1 MSELTAKVDGRVA
14 LVTGASRGIGRA
26 TAIAL
31 AQGGARVAVGY
42 ASDVDAAGETVAAI
56 TAAGGTAMPIEI
68 SVEDRASVD
77 QAFAAIEQ
85 DLGAV
90 EILINNAGVTGDGLI
105 VRMTDEQWDRV
116 LDINLSGA
124 FHTIRRAVPKMMRA
138 RFGRIVNVSSV
149 VAHLGGPGQA
159 NYAAAKAGLLGLTRS
174 VARELASRSIT
185 CNVVAPGPIAT
196 AMTEAMGDAWLG
208 AVSELV
214 PLGRP
219 GTPEECAAAVVFIVS
234 DAAAYIT
241 GALIPV
247 DGGLG
252 MGF

>member
-1 MSELTAKVDGRVA
+1 MTDALTPPSGRVA

-26 TAIAL
+26 TALAL
-31 AQGGARVAVGY
+31 AAGGARVAVGY
-42 ASDVDAAGETVAAI
+42 TSDAAAAGETVAAI
-56 TAAGGTAMPIEI
+56 VVNGGTALAVSM
-68 SVEDRASVD
+68 SVEDRESVD
-77 QAFAAIEQ
+77 HGFNAIERA
-85 DLGAV
+85 LGAV
-90 EILINNAGVTGDGLI
+90 EILVNNAGVTGDGLL

-138 RFGRIVNVSSV
+138 RFGRIINVSSV
-149 VAHLGGPGQA
+149 VAHVGGPGQA
-159 NYAAAKAGLLGLTRS
+159 NYSASKAGLLGLTRS

-185 CNVVAPGPIAT
+185 ANVVAPGPIAT
-196 AMTEAMGDAWLG
+196 AMTEAMGATWLET
-208 AVSELV
+208 VSGLV

-219 GTPEECAAAVVFIVS
+219 GTPDECAAAVAFIAS

>member
-1 MSELTAKVDGRVA
+1 MSEPAEQPDGRVA

-42 ASDVDAAGETVAAI
+42 ASDAGAAGETAAAI
-56 TAAGGTAMPIEI
+56 TAAGGMARPVEI
-68 SVEDRASVD
+68 SVEDRESVEE
-77 QAFAAIEQ
+77 AFTAIER
-85 DLGAV
+85 DLGAI
-90 EILINNAGVTGDGLI
+90 EILVNNAGVTGDGLI

-116 LDINLSGA
+116 LDINLTGA

-149 VAHLGGPGQA
+149 VAHVGGPGQA
-159 NYAAAKAGLLGLTRS
+159 NYAASKAGLLGLTRS

-196 AMTEAMGDAWLG
+196 AMTDAMGDAWLET
-208 AVSELV
+208 VSGLV

-219 GTPEECAAAVVFIVS
+219 GTPEDCAAAVAFIAS

>member
-1 MSELTAKVDGRVA
+1 MSEPAERADGRVA

-26 TAIAL
+26 TATAL
-31 AQGGARVAVGY
+31 AQNGARVAVGY
-42 ASDVDAAGETVAAI
+42 ASDADAAAETVAAI
-56 TAAGGTAMPIEI
+56 TATGGTAFSVEI
-68 SVEDRASVD
+68 SVEDRESVD
-77 QAFAAIEQ
+77 EAFTAIES

-90 EILINNAGVTGDGLI
+90 EILVNNAGVTGDGLI
-105 VRMTDEQWDRV
+105 VRMSDEQWDRV
-116 LDINLSGA
+116 LDINLTGA

-149 VAHLGGPGQA
+149 VAHVGGPGQA
-159 NYAAAKAGLLGLTRS
+159 NYAASKAGLLGLTRS

-196 AMTEAMGDAWLG
+196 AMTEAMGEKWLET
-208 AVSELV
+208 VSGLV

-219 GTPEECAAAVVFIVS
+219 GTPEDCAAAVAFIAS
-234 DAAAYIT
+234 DAAGYIT